1 MKKLIIMFLVL
12 ILATGTSYAQ
22 LQKGNC
28 FAAGYSNLGIDIGT
42 SKTKVGG
49 TTNENYKYSE
59 FFFNPAAGYF
69 ITDHLV
75 AGGFLDIY
83 FDSYKYTG
91 TDNKNK
97 YSQFIL
103 GPIVR
108 YYILS
113 LDKFCPYA
121 EGRLGVGIYN
131 SKSTYSGNE
140 SKYNETYSSIRF
152 GVGSTYFVTEGFGID
167 AFLGYD
173 YDAWTSKEDED
184 NGVKSTASEK
194 STSKYG
200 SIEFNM
206 GLVFVISN

>member
-1 MKKLIIMFLVL
+1 MKKLTISIFALLFLCAPVF
-12 ILATGTSYAQ
+12 AQ

-42 SKTKVGG
+42 SKTKVGS

-75 AGGFLDIY
+75 GGGFLDIY
-83 FDSYKYTG
+83 FETYKYSG
-91 TDNKNK
+91 SDNKDR

-103 GPIVR
+103 GPILR

-113 LDKFCPYA
+113 FGKLNPYA
-121 EGRLGVGIYN
+121 EARLGIGTYKETN
-131 SKSTYSGNE
+131 KYSGTE
-140 SKYNETYSSIRF
+140 DSYRETYSSIRL

-184 NGVKSTASEK
+184 NGVKSTLSEK